1 MLHGSHSTTLHPQ
14 HQSSGTQST
23 QQQHMQL
30 TLSSNNQQSNS
41 NNITSSQNNSSHGA
55 GSSGNKSLP
64 QMPPLSAVTYSHLHS
79 VIGSMPIYD
88 MADYQHL

>member
-1 MLHGSHSTTLHPQ
+1 MIHGSHSTTLHPQ
-14 HQSSGTQST
+14 HQSSSTQSA
-23 QQQHMQL
+23 QQHMQL
-30 TLSSNNQQSNS
+30 TLSSNNQQNS
-41 NNITSSQNNSSHGA
+41 NNMTSSQNNGA
-55 GSSGNKSLP
+55 SSSGNKNLP